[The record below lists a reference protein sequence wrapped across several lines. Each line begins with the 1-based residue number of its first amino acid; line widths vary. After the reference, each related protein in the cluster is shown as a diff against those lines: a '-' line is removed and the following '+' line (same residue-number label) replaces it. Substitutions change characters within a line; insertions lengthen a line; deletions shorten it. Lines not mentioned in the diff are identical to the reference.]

1 MKEKMPERIK
11 KCREGIS
18 LKQTELAEKIGIC
31 DGVTISKWERGLLKP
46 GRDKIIAMSKLFHV
60 TADYLLGLTDDPKMF
75 VQNKNEEYELN
86 EEGEYILTKPTM
98 IKQAIQN
105 MKEYLE
111 VITIPVLSPEQ
122 TACCGNGIPFL
133 DITAHN
139 GEAISIT
146 FKDVGYTVDEMRPP
160 FAIETQ
166 GISMS
171 GWGIQNGSRVVI
183 NPAEEVRNMDI
194 ALICYHGKLALK
206 KIRYLENGEIDL
218 LSSDG
223 SVIHINKDE
232 MIPELFMIWGKAMSQ
247 ISRVQH
253 GI

>member
-1 MKEKMPERIK
+1 
-11 KCREGIS
+11 
-18 LKQTELAEKIGIC
+18 
-31 DGVTISKWERGLLKP
+31 
-46 GRDKIIAMSKLFHV
+46 
-60 TADYLLGLTDDPKMF
+60 
-75 VQNKNEEYELN
+75 
-86 EEGEYILTKPTM
+86 
-98 IKQAIQN
+98 

-146 FKDVGYTVDEMRPP
+146 FKDVGYTVDDMRPP

-183 NPAEEVRNMDI
+183 NPAEEE
-194 ALICYHGKLALK
+194 YG
-206 KIRYLENGEIDL
+206 YSSYL
-218 LSSDG
+218 LSR
-223 SVIHINKDE
+223 
-232 MIPELFMIWGKAMSQ
+232 Q
-247 ISRVQH
+247 ISTQENKVS
-253 GI
+253 